1 MLLVLGSVC
10 CYKTIIPDSWG
21 TLSLLQ
27 GLSPRPS
34 FGGFGLK
41 LRDWALLIGV
51 LAISSVVGLAILLTP
66 APSHLPRLFAEYA
79 GESNRFTFIVGEVR
93 RFTFL
98 LRPAPLLP
106 AVLFFGAVGL
116 AVLARERGRI
126 GAEWTGF
133 VQRYATLLML
143 GFAAF
148 SALAILP
155 SAEWGNY
162 LVYYVPVLAIFAY
175 LAYENGRPSL
185 RVGVGVGCLVVA
197 AICVEAV
204 ALFLLRE
211 DIEAWVLAGLAY
223 GVVAAVLLCVSWV
236 SGRRAWL
243 AAALILGVIVRLGL
257 MAADHEAHADVVA
270 ALRGRATET
279 GGMVLGPPELGWA
292 FARDE
297 FHPIDHNWNESPP
310 AGKGAVATREGF
322 AKPGWRDSCTFSDI
336 KLVPTSSFVS
346 NRFRGR
352 AKLWEVSSIAC
363 EEP

>member
-1 MLLVLGSVC
+1 M
-10 CYKTIIPDSWG
+10 
-21 TLSLLQ
+21 
-27 GLSPRPS
+27 
-34 FGGFGLK
+34 
-41 LRDWALLIGV
+41 
-51 LAISSVVGLAILLTP
+51 
-66 APSHLPRLFAEYA
+66 
-79 GESNRFTFIVGEVR
+79 
-93 RFTFL
+93 
-98 LRPAPLLP
+98 
-106 AVLFFGAVGL
+106 
-116 AVLARERGRI
+116 
-126 GAEWTGF
+126 
-133 VQRYATLLML
+133 
-143 GFAAF
+143 
-148 SALAILP
+148 
-155 SAEWGNY
+155 
-162 LVYYVPVLAIFAY
+162 LAIFAY

-257 MAADHEAHADVVA
+257 MAADYEAYTDVIDTLRVRA
-270 ALRGRATET
+270 AET

-292 FARDE
+292 FAQDE

-336 KLVPTSSFVS
+336 HQISFSSFVS

-352 AKLWEVSSIAC
+352 ERLWEVATIAC
-363 EEP
+363 EDP